1 MYSPKCKEERSGN
14 FCHICSAKLVES
26 RQVDAQINIGDGNAI
41 KDFQFHHQV
50 NNVSNV
56 TNNIVERQKTAEEQ
70 EREAEEQF
78 AQLCKEVFKDGIL
91 TEEERNLLESKQ
103 LELGLSDEKAERFIE
118 QFRGEANNIN
128 KGLAAPCIALLDHI
142 DALIKG
148 NKVAAL
154 IYTLQSLK
162 KIVAGSDNARAQF
175 LYYMLLAAIKPEE
188 LIKEYEGDIENKY
201 WRTYWV
207 YIAYQKN
214 SEVDKSY
221 DAIEKLNGKNEDNC
235 RLLDSIDKY
244 HIGELEVASNLF
256 QSIVPELCDYLLREF
271 VKAMS
276 VAISP
281 ENAED
286 INKYKFY
293 IDNIITFE
301 SRAEEEA
308 RLRAEEEAMR
318 KAEEEAM
325 RRAAEEAKRKA
336 PAEAK
341 SLYELGKKTNC
352 ISQYK
357 KSASLGYAPAQF
369 ELAKRYELGKG
380 VWWSLEKAA
389 EWYRKAAEQGHT
401 EAQYKLGS
409 CYEYGFGVS
418 KSYTVA
424 AEWYRKAAEQGD
436 TGAQYKLGSFYE
448 NGYGVSKSY
457 TVAAEWYRK
466 AAEQGLADAQNKLG
480 ICYAEGQGVQQSYEE
495 AAKWYTLAAEQGGA
509 YAQDNLGICYEL
521 GQGVQQSYEE
531 AAKWYRKAAEQGH
544 EKAKQQLGLC
554 EDKINKGQ
562 KRDDNKEESLE
573 KSPKNA
579 VENNPTPENDAL
591 DWFYGLFVVIM
602 AIALLLLERCS

>member
-1 MYSPKCKEERSGN
+1 MYCPECKEERSGSK
-14 FCHICSAKLVES
+14 FCHICGAKLVEN
-26 RQVDAQINIGDGNAI
+26 RQLDARINIGDGNAI
-41 KDFQFHHQV
+41 KDLQFHNQV

-56 TNNIVERQKTAEEQ
+56 TNNIVERQKTAEELKK
-70 EREAEEQF
+70 EAEEQF
-78 AQLCKEVFKDGIL
+78 AQLCKEVFEDGIL
-91 TEEERNLLESKQ
+91 TTEESDLLRNKQ
-103 LELGLSDEKAERFIE
+103 LELELSDETARQFIE

-128 KGLAAPCIALLDHI
+128 KGLAAPCIAILDRI
-142 DALIKG
+142 DALIKD
-148 NKVAAL
+148 NNVAAL
-154 IYTLQSLK
+154 TYNLQRLK
-162 KIVAGSDNARAQF
+162 DIVADSDNARAQF

-188 LIKEYEGDIENKY
+188 LIREYECDIENKY

-214 SEVDKSY
+214 SEVEKSY
-221 DAIEKLNGKNEDNC
+221 DAIKKLNGKNEDNC

-276 VAISP
+276 VAISH
-281 ENAED
+281 NNTED

-301 SRAEEEA
+301 SLAEKDAKGKAEEEA
-308 RLRAEEEAMR
+308 KR
-318 KAEEEAM
+318 KAEEEAR

-341 SLYELGKKTNC
+341 SLYELGKKNNC

-380 VWWSLEKAA
+380 VWWSPEKAA
-389 EWYRKAAEQGHT
+389 EWYRKAAEQGHK

-409 CYEYGFGVS
+409 FYEFGIGVS
-418 KSYTVA
+418 ESYTVA
-424 AEWYRKAAEQGD
+424 AEWYRKAAEQGHKE
-436 TGAQYKLGSFYE
+436 AQYKLGSFYE
-448 NGYGVSKSY
+448 NGFGVSKSY
-457 TVAAEWYRK
+457 TVAAEWYGK
-466 AAEQGLADAQNKLG
+466 AAEQGHKEAQYKLG
-480 ICYAEGQGVQQSYEE
+480 SFYEFGIGVSESY
-495 AAKWYTLAAEQGGA
+495 TVAAE
-509 YAQDNLGICYEL
+509 
-521 GQGVQQSYEE
+521 
-531 AAKWYRKAAEQGH
+531 WYRKAAEQGH

-554 EDKINKGQ
+554 DDKINKGQ
-562 KRDDNKEESLE
+562 KKDDNKEESLE

-579 VENNPTPENDAL
+579 VENNPTPDNDDTPGA
-591 DWFYGLFVVIM
+591 FVI
-602 AIALLLLERCS
+602 AIVLAAIFLVSQCS